1 MGAVEGVWL
10 CLQTRLDICFTF
22 FSLFSGPLTW
32 IFWKQH
38 EASSPSPWVEEQ
50 EDIKPFFFFF
60 KVYYF
65 PHALNVRYK
74 FVEEHANFSSFHEQF
89 HEFPLELAV
98 ATLSRTN
105 FKNTSLLYD
114 FYETVNMV
122 GLQTFRLSV
131 STNIDKCLT
140 WACEL
145 HKTGQKVSTKENCL
159 VKTDLF
165 FYHGRSVRDQD
176 VLGTLLITSFATA
189 YVSNSMQ

>member
-1 MGAVEGVWL
+1 MFFPQHGCCGGGLAVLTNPAGHLLYIFFSFLWSTDLNFLKTAWSVIAITVGGRAGRH
-10 CLQTRLDICFTF
+10 QTF
-22 FSLFSGPLTW
+22 FFN
-32 IFWKQH
+32 
-38 EASSPSPWVEEQ
+38 
-50 EDIKPFFFFF
+50 F

-122 GLQTFRLSV
+122 GLQTFRLPV

-165 FYHGRSVRDQD
+165 FF
-176 VLGTLLITSFATA
+176 IMAA
-189 YVSNSMQ
+189 VSGSRTCWVHC